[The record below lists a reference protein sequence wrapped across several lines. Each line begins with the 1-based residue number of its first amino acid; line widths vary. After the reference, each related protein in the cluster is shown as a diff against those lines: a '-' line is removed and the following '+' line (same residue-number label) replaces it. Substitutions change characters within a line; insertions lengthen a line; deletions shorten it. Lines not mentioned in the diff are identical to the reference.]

1 MQEPR
6 GTAAPTTLILV
17 RHGETA
23 GNQTGRFQ
31 TYDTP
36 LAEEGR
42 AQARRLAER
51 IAAEGPVDAIYSSD
65 LARARETAAIL
76 GERLGVEP
84 VLDPG
89 LRELDVGDWKGL
101 LRDEMAGQYPGGFE
115 AWLAGGC
122 AERAPGESGECADD
136 VALRAAACVERI
148 LAQHPGGRVVAV
160 SHGLTLAILLAHL
173 QGWERTE
180 ALRTRRTSHG
190 NTAMSLVEMDAAG
203 ARRCL
208 LLACTAHLRDE
219 G

>member
-1 MQEPR
+1 MQKA
-6 GTAAPTTLILV
+6 GGSVAPTVLILV

-23 GNQTGRFQ
+23 GNQEGRFQ
-31 TYDTP
+31 VYETP
-36 LAEEGR
+36 LAEDGR
-42 AQARRLAER
+42 RQARRLAER
-51 IAAEGPVDAIYSSD
+51 IAAESPVHAIYTSD
-65 LARARETAAIL
+65 LARARETATIL
-76 GERLGVEP
+76 GARLGVEP
-84 VLDPG
+84 VLDRG
-89 LRELDVGDWKGL
+89 LRELDVGEWKGL
-101 LRDEMAGQYPGGFE
+101 LRDEMTAQYPGGFE
-115 AWLAGGC
+115 AWLARGC

-136 VALRAAACVERI
+136 VALRAAACVDHI
-148 LAQHPGGRVVAV
+148 LTQHPGGRVVVV

-190 NTAMSLVEMDAAG
+190 NTAMSLVEVDTAG

>member
-1 MQEPR
+1 MQEA
-6 GTAAPTTLILV
+6 GGSVAPTVLIVV

-23 GNQTGRFQ
+23 GNQEGRFRV
-31 TYDTP
+31 YETP
-36 LAEEGR
+36 LAEDGGR
-42 AQARRLAER
+42 QARRLAER
-51 IAAEGPVDAIYSSD
+51 IAAEGPVHAIYTSD
-65 LARARETAAIL
+65 LARARETATIL
-76 GERLGVEP
+76 GARLGVEP
-84 VLDPG
+84 VLDRG
-89 LRELDVGDWKGL
+89 LRELDVGEWKGL
-101 LRDEMAGQYPGGFE
+101 LRDEMAAQYPGGFE

-136 VALRAAACVERI
+136 VALRAAACVDRI
-148 LAQHPGGRVVAV
+148 LAQHPGGRVVVV